1 MSQKYE
7 LLISESE
14 IAKRVEALALEVSP
28 LIKPDAVCVA
38 LLTGAIWF
46 AADLTRAL
54 SRLGHSLCFDAL
66 WLSSYED
73 GRTAKTL
80 KRLAGLQRDLK
91 GRQVLLIDD
100 VLDTGS
106 SLAWARSFLKEQGV
120 DDVISIVFARKP
132 APKCHSKRADV
143 DFSAWEAPDL
153 FLVGYG
159 LDDAGY
165 HREKLGIW
173 ALIDEPPL
181 ANTQGQ

>member
-1 MSQKYE
+1 MSQNPQ

-14 IAKRVEALALEVSP
+14 IAVRVDELAIKLSP

-54 SRLGHSLCFDAL
+54 SRLGHGLCFDAL

-73 GRTAKTL
+73 GRSPKTL

-91 GRQVLLIDD
+91 GRQVLLVDD

-106 SLAWARSFLKEQGV
+106 SLEWARSFLREQGV
-120 DDVISIVFARKP
+120 EDVISIVFARKP
-132 APKCHSKRADV
+132 APQGQIKRTEV
-143 DFSAWEAPDL
+143 DFAAWDAPDR

-159 LDDAGY
+159 LDHAGN
-165 HREKLGIW
+165 HREKPGIW
-173 ALIDEPPL
+173 ALDDEIGS
-181 ANTQGQ
+181 AHTNG